1 LFALSIRS
9 DSEPVEPV
17 GPGDVDPVGPPDVD
31 PDCPADADV
40 DPDGPELVAGDIGE
54 LDPVRKGEVTASQ
67 TTVAPSD
74 GGFETKQYSSLSLM

>member
-31 PDCPADADV
+31 PDC
-40 DPDGPELVAGDIGE
+40 PELVAGDIGE

>member
-1 LFALSIRS
+1 MFALSIRS

-31 PDCPADADV
+31 PDC
-40 DPDGPELVAGDIGE
+40 PELVAGDIGE

>member
-1 LFALSIRS
+1 VVPS
-9 DSEPVEPV
+9 VEPV

-31 PDCPADADV
+31 PDC
-40 DPDGPELVAGDIGE
+40 PELVAGDIGE